1 MRLALDS
8 DPRIHLVRR
17 YGDGE
22 IVIGA
27 HRIVRPCI
35 VGPASLVLDWAARSF
50 VELSEAKREA
60 AELAAQLEP
69 LLGAGAGIVLL
80 GAGAAQP
87 FPSARLRAAFR
98 ERGIALEC
106 MNLGAAC
113 RTYNIL
119 ANEERSVI
127 AGLFP

>member
-8 DPRIHLVRR
+8 DPRVNLVRR

-27 HRIVRPCI
+27 QRIVRACI
-35 VGPASLVLDWAARSF
+35 VAPNRLMLDWTAGSF
-50 VELSEAKREA
+50 EELSEAPLEP
-60 AELAAQLEP
+60 AQLTSRLEP
-69 LLGAGAGIVLL
+69 LLLAGAGIVLL
-80 GAGAAQP
+80 GSGLLQP

-98 ERGIALEC
+98 ERNIALEC
-106 MNLGAAC
+106 MTLGAAC

-119 ANEERSVI
+119 ATEERSVI